1 MNNAFTVLCLIMENL
16 EFILIKLNY
25 INVKYMRTLI
35 ENNIWFTWTTQPCEI
50 PFGIVTYT

>member
-35 ENNIWFTWTTQPCEI
+35 ENNI
-50 PFGIVTYT
+50 